1 MKIINSNFRD
11 YDRKYVLCRDKDI
24 IKKIDIKLSVPFI
37 GYLYIDHIKGIS
49 LRIVGDEN
57 NTLIEGI
64 PYIFRYEDI
73 KDIDFEIVN
82 NKILEFDKLMDNYY
96 KDKEIIDVRE
106 ILEIDK
112 FRLNSNNVS
121 AEEMMYTLN
130 SNPDI
135 IEIEIEDNSKKEK
148 LWGRVIGYKSDEGI
162 VCLLINDSNVFDN
175 LYKGNSVL
183 VRYDNKL
190 DKLIV
195 IGKIDL

>member
-24 IKKIDIKLSVPFI
+24 IKKLDIKLSVPFI

-64 PYIFRYEDI
+64 PYIFRYDDI

-106 ILEIDK
+106 IEEIDK
-112 FRLNSNNVS
+112 FR
-121 AEEMMYTLN
+121 LN